1 MSVGVA
7 STDLGK
13 NLKKTKIYKSLA
25 ISAAASIIL
34 FFIYFSLFH
43 STTLGVSSTISM
55 FGGTYYNS
63 NTFSVG
69 VSMLLSFVSIPL
81 AMANVISILLW
92 VIKRDFAPIF
102 ARIML
107 IINVGFVLLTRPQ

>member
-1 MSVGVA
+1 
-7 STDLGK
+7 
-13 NLKKTKIYKSLA
+13 
-25 ISAAASIIL
+25 
-34 FFIYFSLFH
+34 
-43 STTLGVSSTISM
+43 
-55 FGGTYYNS
+55 
-63 NTFSVG
+63 
-69 VSMLLSFVSIPL
+69 MLLSFVSIPL